1 MSPSFGWKLAKVV
14 LDEFSNSSFSKKQ
27 ITKEILS
34 SLTSREVTREST
46 RSRNRR
52 QTGGG
57 DVGQG
62 QQASRLAL
70 VRRLLENVKNVAYTV
85 SLHQSIPL
93 LDALI

>member
-1 MSPSFGWKLAKVV
+1 MEVSQSCARRIFKLVFFEKTDYERNSFLSNLERGYTRV
-14 LDEFSNSSFSKKQ
+14 DEFS
-27 ITKEILS
+27 
-34 SLTSREVTREST
+34 